1 MSNEKSNEKAA
12 ASGGMTLLSDLK
24 SGFMVFLIALPLCLG
39 IAAASGC
46 PPIAGVY
53 TAIAGGVIATFL
65 SNSQLTIK
73 GPAAGL
79 IVIVV
84 GCVTEFSLM
93 FQEKGM
99 SLEEAN
105 LAGYRMA
112 LAVCVV
118 SGILQIIF
126 GALKGGVLGDFFPS
140 SAVHGLLASI
150 GVIIIAKQIPVALGI
165 AGSDLVD
172 ASGHQY
178 AEPLFLILNLPRLV
192 IAHFDPTISAIG
204 VVGLLIM
211 FGMPAMSQK
220 LVKVVPAQLVTL
232 IVTVPLAI
240 FVLGVPH
247 PEVKMFGQVLLP
259 GNAATPAAPAT
270 QPQEPTPS
278 ATGAPITNPDALKT
292 KEATAEKHQAE
303 AKPAGTE
310 QKPKSKYKPLVSVP
324 NDVPD
329 QLSKTAT
336 DITKGML
343 LPNFE
348 ALQTSTGWK
357 WIALFMIIGSLE
369 SLLSAKAVDM
379 LDPQRRKTDLNRDL
393 LAVGVANTAVAF
405 FGGIPMIAE
414 IVRSRAN
421 VDNGGQ
427 TKYANFF
434 HGVFLLLAVVSIPM
448 LLNLIPMAAL
458 AAMLIFT
465 GFRLAHPREFAHVY
479 HLGREQL
486 VVFVSTILGVLA
498 TDLLIGIFIG
508 IGVKLLIHFINGVP
522 LKSLFMPFLTIEPYD
537 ENTFVIKAAQSAV
550 FSNWLLFR
558 KQIYTYGMLQDKNI
572 ILDLSETQLVDH
584 TVMEK
589 LEEVQH
595 DFEAK
600 GLRLHIR
607 GLEKHISVSGH
618 PTSAR
623 IRGKVQASGQH

>member
-1 MSNEKSNEKAA
+1 MSKGSNGDKSPAPA
-12 ASGGMTLLSDLK
+12 GGVSILSDLK

-39 IAAASGC
+39 ISAASGC
-46 PPIAGVY
+46 PAIAGVY
-53 TAIAGGVIATFL
+53 TAIAGGIIATLL

-84 GCVTEFSLM
+84 GCVTEFSQI
-93 FQEKGM
+93 FQDQGM
-99 SLEEAN
+99 ELKDAN
-105 LAGYRMA
+105 LAGYKMA

-118 SGILQIIF
+118 SGILQVIF

-165 AGSDLVD
+165 ANSDLVD
-172 ASGHQY
+172 AEGHTY

-192 IAHFDPTISAIG
+192 IAKFDPTIAAIG

-211 FGMPAMSQK
+211 FGLPAMSQK
-220 LVKVVPAQLVTL
+220 LVKVFPAQLVTL

-247 PEVKMFGQVLLP
+247 PEVKVFDQVLLTNTMP
-259 GNAATPAAPAT
+259 TT
-270 QPQEPTPS
+270 EP
-278 ATGAPITNPDALKT
+278 
-292 KEATAEKHQAE
+292 
-303 AKPAGTE
+303 
-310 QKPKSKYKPLVSVP
+310 KYKPLVKVP
-324 NDVPD
+324 TDVPD
-329 QLSKTAT
+329 QLKTRAT
-336 DITKGML
+336 DLTKGVL
-343 LPNFE
+343 LPNFD
-348 ALQTSTGWK
+348 ALKTHVGWK

-379 LDPQRRKTDLNRDL
+379 LDPQKRKTDLNRDL

-421 VDNGGQ
+421 IDNGAQ
-427 TKYANFF
+427 SKMSNLF
-434 HGVFLLLAVVSIPM
+434 HGLFLLISIVTIPM
-448 LLNLIPMAAL
+448 FLNLIPMASL

-465 GFRLAHPREFAHVY
+465 GFRLAHPREFMHVY

-486 VVFVSTILGVLA
+486 VVFVATILGVLA

-522 LKSLFMPFLTIEPYD
+522 LISLFKPFLTIEQYD
-537 ENTFVIKAAQSAV
+537 ENTYLIKASQSAV

-595 DFEAK
+595 DFESK

-607 GLEKHISVSGH
+607 GLEHHISVSGH

-623 IRGKVQASGQH
+623 IRGKVQAAGHH